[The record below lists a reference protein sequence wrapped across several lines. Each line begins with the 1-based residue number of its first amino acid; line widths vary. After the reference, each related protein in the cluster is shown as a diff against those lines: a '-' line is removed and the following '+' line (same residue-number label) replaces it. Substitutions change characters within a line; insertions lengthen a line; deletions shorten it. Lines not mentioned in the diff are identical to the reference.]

1 MKKINT
7 QTLSSSK
14 SNKMEIIKLESD
26 SEDAPTISNNSNIK
40 YSNSKEKIIDDL
52 PGQKPEIITLEES
65 VENLK
70 SNSQSSISTSTSH
83 GNLILNKSN
92 IPQKVE
98 SKNNSLLN
106 ISQRTKNVLD
116 KIKEKNKKAK
126 LLGKLNKD
134 NEDII
139 DKNIFIGKKTR
150 STESNSTDK
159 KNKDAKIKLSKKTKE
174 ILKKLKDIR
183 HNRFDDINN
192 DEAKNKTIRKSSF
205 SSLHVKYETLLQ
217 PSRELR
223 LPISYKKLL
232 DNFIALER
240 TLNRNKLSTN
250 KTYNYFSN
258 IKNIIE
264 SYTHKNFSML
274 TLKQILYIVPHF
286 YILKYVQHENN
297 EITFSMNGKLDK
309 NQDLMIDIPNDF
321 NERINRNYPK
331 DFNFLDIN
339 YFKEGNNY
347 RPLLRNLTESELNQ
361 RKNIFIN
368 ILNHIVNDFHN
379 KFLKERN
386 IKLKFNPLMQKTW
399 HHEFNPDT
407 MCTPIPQFEI
417 PDPPECKSIF
427 EQTINNNDIK
437 KQLNLINPKE
447 KNEIIQP
454 NKNKQSPV
462 NKFVSEELLQKI
474 RAKEREKKIIK
485 EISDYNYYH
494 NLQNDKNKIMK
505 YMLLQIKTLLMTHN
519 KSMEL
524 NELSELILNSNIMF
538 KDHFENKQNLNQE
551 IIKFCQKNNDFIK
564 INKHSTLGLMVILQN
579 SEYDITAEL
588 NSIKSENKN

>member
-7 QTLSSSK
+7 QPLSSSK
-14 SNKMEIIKLESD
+14 NNKMEIIKLESD

-83 GNLILNKSN
+83 GNLIINKSN

-159 KNKDAKIKLSKKTKE
+159 KNKDTKIKLSKKTKE

-192 DEAKNKTIRKSSF
+192 DEAKNKIIRKSSF

-264 SYTHKNFSML
+264 SYTHKNFSIS

-297 EITFSMNGKLDK
+297 ETTFSMNGKLDK

-331 DFNFLDIN
+331 DFNFLDIS
-339 YFKEGNNY
+339 K
-347 RPLLRNLTESELNQ
+347 
-361 RKNIFIN
+361 KAII
-368 ILNHIVNDFHN
+368 IV
-379 KFLKERN
+379 L
-386 IKLKFNPLMQKTW
+386 
-399 HHEFNPDT
+399 
-407 MCTPIPQFEI
+407 
-417 PDPPECKSIF
+417 
-427 EQTINNNDIK
+427 
-437 KQLNLINPKE
+437 
-447 KNEIIQP
+447 
-454 NKNKQSPV
+454 
-462 NKFVSEELLQKI
+462 
-474 RAKEREKKIIK
+474 
-485 EISDYNYYH
+485 Y
-494 NLQNDKNKIMK
+494 
-505 YMLLQIKTLLMTHN
+505 
-519 KSMEL
+519 
-524 NELSELILNSNIMF
+524 
-538 KDHFENKQNLNQE
+538 
-551 IIKFCQKNNDFIK
+551 
-564 INKHSTLGLMVILQN
+564 
-579 SEYDITAEL
+579 
-588 NSIKSENKN
+588 